1 MRPGPPPKPKHVL
14 AMTGSW
20 RADHREE
27 LGEFYDTLPEPP
39 EFVRPRAADLFREA
53 CAALDNMG
61 VLAKTDKHTVL
72 RYALTL
78 DRWYSAEEELAKNP
92 IHFHCMVGRQGEEKA
107 AKPSPFFAQ
116 SAACHEQLRQL
127 EAVLGFTPA
136 DRTRLGMA
144 VVDRQAKSADPMKA
158 LLAGG

>member
-1 MRPGPPPKPKHVL
+1 MK
-14 AMTGSW
+14 GSW

-27 LGEFYDTLPEPP
+27 LGEFYETLPEPP
-39 EFVRPRAADLFREA
+39 SFARERAAEFFREA
-53 CAALDNMG
+53 CKSLDSMG
-61 VLAKTDKHTVL
+61 VLAKTDKHAVL
-72 RYALTL
+72 RYAMVL
-78 DRWYSAEEELAKNP
+78 DRWYSAEEELAKEA
-92 IHFHCMVGRQGEEKA
+92 IHFSAKVGRGGEEKA

-116 SAACHEQLRQL
+116 ASACHEQLRQL

-144 VVDRQAKSADPMKA
+144 VIDRQGKTADPMSA